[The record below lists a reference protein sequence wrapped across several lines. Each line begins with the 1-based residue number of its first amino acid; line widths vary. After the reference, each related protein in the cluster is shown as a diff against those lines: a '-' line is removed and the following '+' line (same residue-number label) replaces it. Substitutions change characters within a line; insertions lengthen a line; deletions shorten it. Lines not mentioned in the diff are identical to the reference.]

1 MYIYLSVYLCLPGCV
16 CIIPWRCM
24 YLYLAVYVCLT
35 CDGCIFILRGM
46 YVYLRCMYVCLPGD
60 VCRQQNPTASM
71 CRPVYQRVTSVIS
84 VETSLLCKRIREA
97 WTDAH
102 CYTNNYS
109 NINHRPHCS
118 TEELFQSMNTL
129 LTRETVP
136 INEHIAH
143 PRNSSNQWTQPEK
156 LWLYWLREKLS
167 GPNL

>member
-1 MYIYLSVYLCLPGCV
+1 
-16 CIIPWRCM
+16 M

-35 CDGCIFILRGM
+35 CDGCIFIWRGM
-46 YVYLRCMYVCLPGD
+46 YVYLECMYVCLPGD

-102 CYTNNYS
+102 CYSNNYS

-118 TEELFQSMNTL
+118 TEELFQSMITL
-129 LTRETVP
+129 LNRGTVP

-143 PRNSSNQWTQPEK
+143 SRNSSDQLTHCSLEEQFRSMNTLLTRGTVPINEHNQK
-156 LWLYWLREKLS
+156 SYDYID
-167 GPNL
+167 